1 MVEHIVW
8 ITDPDTTDGYVC
20 RQAGYNAL
28 DVENR
33 VAEALAPGSGNLF
46 EGMNA
51 VIDPFPFAESN

>member
-8 ITDPDTTDGYVC
+8 ITDPATADGYVC
-20 RQAGYNAL
+20 RQRGYNAL

-33 VAEALAPGSGNLF
+33 VAEALAPGSGNAF

-51 VIDPFPFAESN
+51 VIDPLPVAEFH